1 MQGVIIIPDEFT
13 TVFILSDIEKEKHT
27 LSVQLEFTLRD
38 KISTT
43 NSFYPHKFLD
53 IVGLRK
59 LTDNVIILV
68 TQFPLSLALIK

>member
-43 NSFYPHKFLD
+43 NSLYPHKFLD